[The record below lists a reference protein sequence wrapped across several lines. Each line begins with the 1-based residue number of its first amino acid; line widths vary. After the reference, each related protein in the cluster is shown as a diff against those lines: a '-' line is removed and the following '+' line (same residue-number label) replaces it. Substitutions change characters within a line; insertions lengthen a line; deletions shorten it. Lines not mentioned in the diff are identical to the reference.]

1 MTNAHHSLPLRA
13 YAWISRLVLPRTFR
27 DRHGKQ
33 LVELFA
39 ENWLDESLH
48 RTTPA
53 MARLF
58 AVETLSLLRNAAREH
73 ISAKRLTRKNRLPRE
88 NHMRSILN
96 DFTYGARSL
105 WKNPG
110 SALIAVIALG
120 MGIGLCTMMFSIFYG
135 VFYRGLDVP
144 EADRLAVI
152 LETNPSQNQTK
163 LGVPQH
169 DYYDWL
175 EQQQSFEDLAAL
187 YTGGVNLT
195 GPEGPERFDGGFVT
209 ANTFGILRVAPI
221 MGNMFSSADELPG
234 APLTV
239 MLGYDIWA
247 TRYAADPDVIG
258 QSVRVNGEAATI
270 LGVMPDGFEFP
281 ADQDLWVALRDN
293 RAHVEHRRDDA
304 ILRVV
309 GRLREG
315 VSWERAQLEFSAIA
329 ERLAE
334 QYPETN
340 AGFGAHLITFIEF
353 DTPHDQV
360 YFGLATMV
368 FTTVLVLLI
377 ACSNVA
383 NLLLAR
389 AALRTRE
396 AAIRAA
402 IGARRIRV
410 LMPFFAEAVVLAA
423 CGSLI
428 GIGIAYYGTAVFS
441 NALVG
446 TGKPYY
452 MAIGVDLP
460 ILAWVLGI
468 TVLTALA
475 SGAAPAWRVS
485 KADVGSV
492 LSDESRGSSSLRLGK
507 LSRAL
512 VIGEVAMSCALLA
525 SAGITTKSIVKLRTY
540 EYEFS
545 TDDIFTSRVNLS
557 EADYPERTDRTL
569 FFRNLE
575 ERLREVSGAESVALA
590 DMLPGM
596 CCLNRRFTVEG
607 EAYASERDVPY
618 GASASITPDFF
629 STFGVDISAGRAFR
643 PMDHT
648 DAAPVVI
655 VNQRFAERF
664 FQGQNPIGRRIREG
678 RADSRQEWKTI
689 VGVVPNLRMEGF
701 DPGVDAAGYY
711 VPWDQRDRTWA
722 TIVIQVR
729 GGDPMGITQSVRE
742 VVRSLDADL
751 PVFQVKSMAGVLWTG
766 NWYFTVFGVL
776 FVVFGI
782 AALFMACV
790 GLYGVL
796 SFSVSRRTNEMGIRM
811 ALGAGAA
818 DVVKLIMRNAFAHLG
833 IGLGI
838 GMTLSIGLLVAVA
851 PLVFEAAPLDWTVY
865 AGTLAVIV
873 CVGMLASVVPAIRAT
888 NVDPVE
894 ALRYE

>member
-1 MTNAHHSLPLRA
+1 MTNSRHSLPPRA
-13 YAWISRLVLPRTFR
+13 FSWIARIVLPRAFR
-27 DRHGKQ
+27 ERHGKH
-33 LVELFA
+33 LVDLFA
-39 ENWLDESLH
+39 ENWLAESRH
-48 RTTPA
+48 RTKSG

-58 AVETLSLLRNAAREH
+58 AVESLSLLRNASREH
-73 ISAKRLTRKNRLPRE
+73 VMVWRLTRKNRSG
-88 NHMRSILN
+88 RSSLMKSLFN
-96 DFTYGARSL
+96 DLTYGARSL
-105 WKNPG
+105 SRNPG
-110 SALIAVIALG
+110 SALIAVIALA

-135 VFYRGLDVP
+135 MFYRGLDVP
-144 EADRLAVI
+144 EADRLAII
-152 LETNPSQNQTK
+152 LETNASQNQTK
-163 LGVPQH
+163 LGVPPH

-187 YTGGVNLT
+187 YVAGVNLT

-209 ANTFGILRVAPI
+209 ANTFDILRVTPLV
-221 MGNMFSSADELPG
+221 GSTFRDFDDLPG

-239 MLGYDIWA
+239 VLGHDLWA
-247 TRYAADPDVIG
+247 TRYESDSDVVG
-258 QSVRVNGEAATI
+258 GTVRVNGEAATI
-270 LGVMPDGFEFP
+270 IGVMPEGFEFP
-281 ADQDLWVALRDN
+281 AEQDLWIALRDS
-293 RAHVEHRRDDA
+293 RAEVEHRRDNA

-315 VSWERAQLEFSAIA
+315 VNWERAELEMNAIA

-334 QYPETN
+334 QYPEAN
-340 AGFGAHLITFIEF
+340 AGIGARLLTFVEF

-360 YFGLATMV
+360 YFGIATMV

-402 IGARRIRV
+402 IGARRFRV
-410 LMPFFAEAVVLAA
+410 LMPFFAEAVVLAV
-423 CGSLI
+423 CGSLL

-441 NALVG
+441 DALVG

-452 MAIGVDLP
+452 MRITVDLP
-460 ILAWVLGI
+460 ILAWVLAI

-485 KADVGSV
+485 KADVSGV
-492 LSDESRGSSSLRLGK
+492 LSDESRGSSSLRLGM

-525 SAGITTKSIVKLRTY
+525 SAGITTKGIVKLNTY
-540 EYEFS
+540 DYEFS
-545 TDDIFTSRVNLS
+545 TDDVFTSRVNLF
-557 EADYPERTDRTL
+557 EIDYPSRTDRAL

-575 ERLREVSGAESVALA
+575 EALREVPGAESVALA
-590 DMLPGM
+590 DMLPSM
-596 CCLNRRFTVEG
+596 CCLNRRFMIEG
-607 EAYASERDVPY
+607 ETYAAERDVPY
-618 GASASITPDFF
+618 AASASITPDFF
-629 STFGVDISAGRAFR
+629 SAFGVDVSSGREFR
-643 PMDHT
+643 RMD
-648 DAAPVVI
+648 DAEAAPVAI
-655 VNQRFAERF
+655 VNQRFADRF
-664 FQGQNPIGRRIREG
+664 FHGENPVGRRFREG

-711 VPWDQRDRTWA
+711 VPWEQRDRTWA
-722 TIVIQVR
+722 TMVVQVR
-729 GGDPMGITQSVRE
+729 GGDPMAVTHSVRDI
-742 VVRSLDADL
+742 VRSLDGDL
-751 PVFQVKSMAGVLWTG
+751 PVYQVRPMADVLWSG

-782 AALFMACV
+782 AALFMASV

-818 DVVKLIMRNAFAHLG
+818 DVVRLVLRQGVTHLG
-833 IGLGI
+833 IGLAFGLV
-838 GMTLSIGLLVAVA
+838 LSIGLLVAVA
-851 PLVFEAAPLDWTVY
+851 PLVFESAPFDWTVY
-865 AGTLAVIV
+865 AGTLVVIV
-873 CVGMLASVVPAIRAT
+873 SVGLLASVVPAFRAT
-888 NVDPVE
+888 TVDPVE
-894 ALRYE
+894 ALRAE

>member
-1 MTNAHHSLPLRA
+1 MTNPRRSLPLRA
-13 YAWISRLVLPRTFR
+13 FAWLSRRVLPRTFR

-33 LVELFA
+33 LVDLFA
-39 ENWLDESLH
+39 ENWTDESRH
-48 RTTPA
+48 RTMPA

-58 AVETLSLLRNAAREH
+58 AVETLSLLRNAAREQ
-73 ISAKRLTRKNRLPRE
+73 IAAKRLARNDPHPRDT
-88 NHMRSILN
+88 NMRFIITDL
-96 DFTYGARSL
+96 TYGARSL

-110 SALIAVIALG
+110 SALIAVLALG

-152 LETNPSQNQTK
+152 LETNPSQNRTK

-187 YTGGVNLT
+187 YVAGVNLT

-209 ANTFGILRVAPI
+209 ANTFDILRVMPI
-221 MGNMFSSADELPG
+221 LGGIFNHADEMPG

-239 MLGYDIWA
+239 VLGYDIWA
-247 TRYAADPDVIG
+247 TRYEADPDVIG

-270 LGVMPDGFEFP
+270 IGVMPECFEFP
-281 ADQDLWVALRDN
+281 ADQDLWVALRDG
-293 RAHVEHRRDDA
+293 RAQAEHRRDNA

-315 VSWERAQLEFSAIA
+315 VSWERAELEFSAIA
-329 ERLAE
+329 ERIAV

-340 AGFGAHLITFIEF
+340 TGIGAHLITFIEF

-360 YFGLATMV
+360 YFGIATMV

-396 AAIRAA
+396 AAVRAA
-402 IGARRIRV
+402 IGARRLRV

-441 NALVG
+441 NALAG

-452 MAIGVDLP
+452 MAITVDLP

-468 TVLTALA
+468 TALTALA

-485 KADVGSV
+485 RADVGSV

-545 TDDIFTSRVNLS
+545 TDDIFTSRVKLS
-557 EADYPERTDRTL
+557 EVDYPERSARTQ
-569 FFRNLE
+569 FYTGLE
-575 ERLREVSGAESVALA
+575 ERLREVAGAESVAFA

-607 EAYASERDVPY
+607 EVYASDRDYPIA
-618 GASASITPDFF
+618 ASASITPDFF
-629 STFGVDISAGRAFR
+629 TAFGVDVSAGRAFR
-643 PMDHT
+643 RTDET
-648 DAAPVVI
+648 DAAPVAI

-664 FQGQNPIGRRIREG
+664 FQDQNPIGRRIREG
-678 RADSRQEWKTI
+678 RSDSRQEWKTI

-711 VPWDQRDRTWA
+711 VPWGQSDPAFA
-722 TIVIQVR
+722 TIAVRVR

-742 VVRSLDADL
+742 VVRSLDSDL
-751 PVFQVKSMAGVLWTG
+751 PVFQVRSMAGVLWSG

-818 DVVKLIMRNAFAHLG
+818 DVLKLIMRQGLAHLG

-838 GMTLSIGLLVAVA
+838 GLVFSFGLLVAVA

-865 AGTLAVIV
+865 VGTFAVILAVGI
-873 CVGMLASVVPAIRAT
+873 LASVVPAIRAT